1 MAVTNTAW
9 LEAVW
14 KQEAVSLQGSKTD
27 FLPMDLALPLLQL
40 PQQPSGAQL
49 LAVLRHMLAVYE
61 AKTSKHVAGKLLD
74 HDTCL
79 QNLGFLRMCLE
90 DVYVPRVY

>member
-27 FLPMDLALPLLQL
+27 YIFLPMDLALPLLQL
-40 PQQPSGAQL
+40 PQQPSGAQML
-49 LAVLRHMLAVYE
+49 EVLRHILAVYE
-61 AKTSKHVAGKLLD
+61 AKTSKYVAGKLQD
-74 HDTCL
+74 HDT
-79 QNLGFLRMCLE
+79 
-90 DVYVPRVY
+90 